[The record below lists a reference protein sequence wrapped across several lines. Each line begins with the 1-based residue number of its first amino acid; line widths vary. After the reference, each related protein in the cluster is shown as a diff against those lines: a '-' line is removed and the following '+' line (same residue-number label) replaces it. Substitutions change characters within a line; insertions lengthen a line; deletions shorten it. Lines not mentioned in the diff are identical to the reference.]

1 MDLKVC
7 SNCKE
12 EKPVNLF
19 YKDKRVSSGFTSQC
33 KSCINEK
40 QRKRVNKKRS
50 ENPEWAEKQRES
62 VRAYSSSDKGKKRKR
77 RYYRENKELYSEA
90 TKRYRRKKGQELLDK
105 EKERRNNNKHIV
117 SWRELLRTANRR
129 MGKKKEA
136 STIDCLGYSALEL
149 KEHLEGLFKEGMTWE
164 NHGEWHIDHIKPVS
178 SFDKNTHPSIVN
190 SLKNLQPLWAY
201 ENLSK
206 GNKQLLDFYDKD

>member
-190 SLKNLQPLWAY
+190 SLSNLQPLWAY

-206 GNKQLLDFYDKD
+206 GNK